1 MKHLVFQ
8 VAASLMSFGGAG
20 AKQERATDSYP
31 GKGLA
36 LGLLGAALGK
46 KRDDPWHD
54 LSKRFGFAVLTVRA
68 GHRLE
73 DYHTVATP
81 RGTATFNTRLE
92 EVEAADYTVE
102 TWRGYISDGYFVIA
116 FWGMSDADLE
126 EAVDALV
133 SPTFEIFAG
142 RKSCPLSLPMAPE
155 IVDCETLREVF
166 RRYSKKIYQELRP
179 QGKEFPIHWEP
190 HQSPGIDSQ
199 RVYLRKDQ
207 IENRALRLFRERS
220 EHEGVLAI

>member
-1 MKHLVFQ
+1 
-8 VAASLMSFGGAG
+8 MSFGGAG
-20 AKQERATDSYP
+20 AKQERGTDSYP

-54 LSKRFGFAVLTVRA
+54 LSRSWGFAVLTVRP

-81 RGTATFNTRLE
+81 RGTVTFNTRLA

-116 FWGMSDADLE
+116 FWGLDEVDLE
-126 EAVDALV
+126 ETAAALV
-133 SPTFEIFAG
+133 CPTFEIFAG

-155 IVDCETLREVF
+155 IVDCESLSEAF
-166 RRYSKKIYQELRP
+166 QKYSPKLYKDLRP
-179 QGKEFPIHWEP
+179 KGKEFQIHWEP
-190 HQSPGIDSQ
+190 HQNPGIDSQ